1 MILLNEEAVAELADA
16 DKAVKIPRVSI
27 FRCEAWI
34 DGAQVFQE
42 EAQDRDELAVF
53 KGHYIDAERVVARAS
68 R

>member
-1 MILLNEEAVAELADA
+1 MILLNEKAVAELADA
-16 DKAVKIPRVSI
+16 DKAVKVPRVSI

-42 EAQDRDELAVF
+42 EAQDRDSLAVF
-53 KGHYIDAERVVARAS
+53 KGRLASAERLVARAS

>member
-1 MILLNEEAVAELADA
+1 MIPLNEKAVAELADA
-16 DKAVKIPRVSI
+16 DKAVKVPRVSI

-42 EAQDRDELAVF
+42 EDGDRDSLAVF
-53 KGHYIDAERVVARAS
+53 KGHYIDAERMVARAS